1 MKLNNVV
8 KTLDKKSSPM
18 LIKNYRV
25 DNKDFSYSE
34 NIKCHNFS
42 LDLRL
47 ICISDDL
54 IRDLETLKKY
64 HISNRVLDASSKNF
78 SRRTTQIFFQWL
90 KIIDGHNPNEV
101 ILLKKQTKIVF
112 EKFFNFFS

>member
-1 MKLNNVV
+1 
-8 KTLDKKSSPM
+8 M

-25 DNKDFSYSE
+25 DNKDFSYFPE

-54 IRDLETLKKY
+54 IRDLETILKN
-64 HISNRVLDASSKNF
+64 I
-78 SRRTTQIFFQWL
+78 IF
-90 KIIDGHNPNEV
+90 P
-101 ILLKKQTKIVF
+101 
-112 EKFFNFFS
+112 

>member
-1 MKLNNVV
+1 
-8 KTLDKKSSPM
+8 M

-25 DNKDFSYSE
+25 DNKDFSYFPE

-54 IRDLETLKKY
+54 IRDLETILKKY
-64 HISNRVLDASSKNF
+64 HISLNRVLDASYIQEFF
-78 SRRTTQIFFQWL
+78 SSDDRNIFSMAK
-90 KIIDGHNPNEV
+90 KIIDGNNPNEV
-101 ILLKKQTKIVF
+101 VLLDKTDKNQGFF
-112 EKFFNFFS
+112 EKFFNFFN